1 MSSSS
6 ALGQALTLTRLSR
19 PDPELLDRLA
29 GYDREVFGSL
39 GLRSCDLAVVAE
51 AGALYVAHVGDEI
64 VGGCQL
70 LRMLDEPGYLYTV
83 GFYIRPEW
91 QGKGL
96 GGELLRALMEACLDS
111 GAEGL
116 TLTVAPGN
124 AEALALYRSAGF
136 VDEAFVPGFY
146 GPGEDRYILRLR
158 F

>member
-1 MSSSS
+1 M
-6 ALGQALTLTRLSR
+6 AARYGLAYV
-19 PDPELLDRLA
+19 PEMKRRV
-29 GYDREVFGSL
+29 Y
-39 GLRSCDLAVVAE
+39 
-51 AGALYVAHVGDEI
+51 EI
-64 VGGCQL
+64 YL
-70 LRMLDEPGYLYTV
+70 EILPGM
-83 GFYIRPEW
+83 IRAFP
-91 QGKGL
+91 GVH
-96 GGELLRALMEACLDS
+96 ELLRALMEACLDS